1 MAKPKNQY
9 ICQSCGTIHPRWAG
23 QCDGCSEWNTITEQA
38 IESTAPLGAKVRRA
52 QGKTIDFVPLKGK
65 AEKTP
70 RTQSDITEFDRVTG
84 GGLVDGSVILI
95 GGDPGIGKSTLLL
108 QVTANLSRKVK
119 VAYISGEES
128 IDQVRMR
135 AGRLGIDDTPVQL
148 ASITSVSD
156 IVATMD
162 ATDAPQV
169 IVVDSIQTMFV
180 DAIESAPGTVSQVR
194 ASAQELIRMAKK
206 KNICVLIV
214 GHVTKEGNIAGPR
227 ILEHMVDTVLYFE
240 GERGHQFRIL
250 RGVKNRFGATDEIG
264 VFDMTEQGLAEVPN
278 PSALLLENRNTSI
291 PGTVV
296 FAGVEGTRPL
306 LVEIQAL
313 VSPSHLATPRR
324 AVVGWD
330 VNRLHMILAVL
341 ESRAGVSL
349 VGNDIYLNV
358 AGGLRITEPAADLAV
373 AIALVSAV
381 TNTPIDKDAI
391 CFGEMGLTGEIR
403 SVSQTETRLKEA
415 EKLGFAKCMV
425 PPLKTKSGT
434 SPSAKL
440 SAVEL
445 KTIADISKLFT
456 FEQ

>member
-1 MAKPKNQY
+1 MAKQKNQY
-9 ICQSCGTIHPRWAG
+9 ICQSCGTVHPRWAG
-23 QCDGCSEWNTITEQA
+23 QCDGCSEWNTITEQVA
-38 IESTAPLGAKVRRA
+38 ENAAPLGAKVRRA
-52 QGKTIDFVPLKGK
+52 QGKTIDFVPLQG
-65 AEKTP
+65 ASEKTP
-70 RTQSDITEFDRVTG
+70 RTKADIPEFDRVTG

-135 AGRLGIDDTPVQL
+135 AQRLGIDNSPVQL

-156 IVATMD
+156 IVATMED
-162 ATDAPQV
+162 KNAPQV

-194 ASAQELIRMAKK
+194 AAAQELIRMAKK

-264 VFDMTEQGLAEVPN
+264 VFDMTEQGLSEVPN
-278 PSALLLENRNTSI
+278 PSALLLENRNNDI

-313 VSPSHLATPRR
+313 VSPSNLATPRR

-341 ESRAGVSL
+341 ESRAGISL
-349 VGNDIYLNV
+349 AGNDIYLNV

-373 AIALVSAV
+373 AVALVSAATDSTV
-381 TNTPIDKDAI
+381 DASSI

-403 SVSQTETRLKEA
+403 SVSQMETRLKEA
-415 EKLGFAKCMV
+415 KKLGFEKCIT
-425 PPLKTKSGT
+425 PSLKNKSGGT
-434 SPSAKL
+434 ASPKL
-440 SAVEL
+440 SPIEL

>member
-1 MAKPKNQY
+1 MAKQKNQY

-23 QCDGCSEWNTITEQA
+23 QCDGCSEWNTISEQA
-38 IESTAPLGAKVRRA
+38 VESTAPLGAKVRRA
-52 QGKTIDFVPLKGK
+52 QGNTIDFVPLKGT
-65 AEKTP
+65 AEKAP

-119 VAYISGEES
+119 VAYVSGEES
-128 IDQVRMR
+128 IEQVRMR
-135 AGRLGIDDTPVQL
+135 AGRLGIDDAPVQL

-156 IVATMD
+156 IVATMESK
-162 ATDAPQV
+162 DAPQV

-194 ASAQELIRMAKK
+194 AAAQELIRMAKK

-264 VFDMTEQGLAEVPN
+264 VFDMTENGLAEVPN
-278 PSALLLENRNTSI
+278 PSALLLENRNTDI

-341 ESRAGVSL
+341 ESRAGISL
-349 VGNDIYLNV
+349 TGNDIYLNV

-373 AIALVSAV
+373 AVALVSAATDSPV
-381 TNTPIDKDAI
+381 DAKSI

-415 EKLGFAKCMV
+415 HKLGFNTCIV
-425 PPLKTKSGT
+425 PPLTGT
-434 SPSAKL
+434 STTPKL
-440 SAVEL
+440 SPIAL